1 MRHKY
6 ATRGIVLS
14 RSSVGEASL
23 FTTVLTSDVG
33 LVRALTQGVRKSGA
47 KLASSLVTFAE
58 SELVLVYGKDGWRIA
73 GAVADVNWFARLP
86 HEDARTRAA
95 RISHLILRLVG
106 GETHDATLFPVV
118 KEFFDALSTLPRDTH
133 EAAEVLA
140 ALRILHALGL
150 LEKDGLPSES
160 VFTTESLRTIADN
173 RSTHIRRI
181 NEGIAASGL

>member
-23 FTTVLTSDVG
+23 FTTILTPDIG

-58 SELVLVYGKDGWRIA
+58 SDVTLVYGKDGWRVA
-73 GAVADVNWFARLP
+73 GAVLDTNWFTRLP
-86 HEDARTRAA
+86 TAEARARAA

-106 GETHDATLFPVV
+106 GETHDPALFSTT
-118 KEFFDALSTLPRDTH
+118 KEFFDALATLPEDAH
-133 EAAEVLA
+133 ESAEVLA
-140 ALRILHALGL
+140 ALRILGVLGL
-150 LEKDGLPSES
+150 LDEQGIPTDPS
-160 VFTTESLRTIADN
+160 FTPTSLATINQSRTTYI
-173 RSTHIRRI
+173 SRI
-181 NEGIAASGL
+181 NQGITASGL